1 MRATVILYSVTAG
14 LPTLWQTVTKSPS
27 RSQGGQG
34 AGPSIFGTA
43 TRQSSHVT
51 SHPGRM
57 SNQPSVR
64 NYFQRNWTNCRMLS
78 KTAAQGSVPCVRKRP
93 QKKLFRQRAEGRF
106 FWIAAR
112 SCCGQEN
119 TVPDR
124 FDRVRS
130 LSEATRSCFSATFLI
145 R

>member
-43 TRQSSHVT
+43 TRQSRHVT

-57 SNQPSVR
+57 SDQPSVR
-64 NYFQRNWTNCRMLS
+64 NYFQRNWTNYRMLS
-78 KTAAQGSVPCVRKRP
+78 KTAAQGSVPCVRKTTT
-93 QKKLFRQRAEGRF
+93 KKALPTTSRGK
-106 FWIAAR
+106 
-112 SCCGQEN
+112 
-119 TVPDR
+119 V
-124 FDRVRS
+124 
-130 LSEATRSCFSATFLI
+130 FLDSGS
-145 R
+145 RLLWGGGD